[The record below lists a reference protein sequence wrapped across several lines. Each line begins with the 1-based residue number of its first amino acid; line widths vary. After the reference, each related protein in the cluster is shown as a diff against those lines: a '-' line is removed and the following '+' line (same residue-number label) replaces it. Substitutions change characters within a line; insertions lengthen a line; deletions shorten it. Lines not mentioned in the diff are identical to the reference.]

1 MTMAPGLRKLVL
13 TTHVSSSVG
22 WFGAIAAFLALSIT
36 GLTRQDPQLVRG
48 ADLGMEW
55 IGWFVL
61 VPLSFASLLTGLI
74 QSLGTEWGLFRH
86 YWVLAKLVM
95 NVFANI
101 VLLLFMQ
108 QLSSA
113 VYRGSDAPPVHAAVA
128 LLLLLVA
135 TILSVY
141 KPRGVTPYGWRKRQ
155 ERRIAASH
163 RSQAAREASGV
174 AAGDTAPSALARLS
188 EPIQRNPR

>member
-1 MTMAPGLRKLVL
+1 MAPGLRKLVL

-48 ADLGMEW
+48 ASLGMLW

-108 QLSSA
+108 QLGSA
-113 VYRGSDAPPVHAAVA
+113 AYSGSDAPPVHAAVA
-128 LLLLLVA
+128 LVLLLVA

-141 KPRGVTPYGWRKRQ
+141 KPRGITPYGWRKQQ
-155 ERRIAASH
+155 ERRAAAS
-163 RSQAAREASGV
+163 RRWQAARAASDV
-174 AAGDTAPSALARLS
+174 AAAEGR
-188 EPIQRNPR
+188 R

>member
-13 TTHVSSSVG
+13 TTHISSSVG
-22 WFGAIAAFLALSIT
+22 WFGAIVAFLALSVT
-36 GLTRQDPQLVRG
+36 GLTRQDPQLVHA
-48 ADLGMEW
+48 ADLGMSW

-61 VPLSFASLLTGLI
+61 VPLSVASLLTGLI

-86 YWVLAKLVM
+86 YWVLAKLLM

-108 QLSSA
+108 QLGSA
-113 VYRGSDAPPVHAAVA
+113 AYRGSDAPPIHAAVA

-141 KPRGVTPYGWRKRQ
+141 KPRGITPYGWRKQRQ
-155 ERRIAASH
+155 RRVAAS
-163 RSQAAREASGV
+163 RRWQAARDASGV
-174 AAGDTAPSALARLS
+174 AAADAAPSAPARS
-188 EPIQRNPR
+188 REPIQRGLR

>member
-1 MTMAPGLRKLVL
+1 MTMAPRLRKLVL
-13 TTHVSSSVG
+13 TTHISSSVG
-22 WFGAIAAFLALSIT
+22 WFGAIAAFLALSVT
-36 GLTRQDPQLVRG
+36 GLVRQDPQLVHS
-48 ADLGMEW
+48 ADLGMSW

-86 YWVLAKLVM
+86 YWVLAKLLM

-108 QLSSA
+108 RLGSST
-113 VYRGSDAPPVHAAVA
+113 YSGSDAPQVHAVVA

-141 KPRGVTPYGWRKRQ
+141 KPRGVTPYGWRKQR
-155 ERRIAASH
+155 ERRMAAS
-163 RSQAAREASGV
+163 RRWQAARETTGCA
-174 AAGDTAPSALARLS
+174 APSVPARSS
-188 EPIQRNPR
+188 EPVQTDLR